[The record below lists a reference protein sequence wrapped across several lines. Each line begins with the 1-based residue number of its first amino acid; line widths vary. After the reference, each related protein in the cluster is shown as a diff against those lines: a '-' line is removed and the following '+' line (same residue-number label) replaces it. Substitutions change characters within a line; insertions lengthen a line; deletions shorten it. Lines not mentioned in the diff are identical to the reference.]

1 MLIEQ
6 NAFGS
11 LDVSTANAR
20 LLRPAPHVL
29 QADRKQVYQMAVMGP
44 GMQVRAGAGVGS
56 MQFRVVAT
64 PSPNRVI
71 TGLVSAGA
79 SVADD
84 QYPGRRAGTPGG
96 GWGGYGDVYWNLPRP
111 APARTVTFGQGDR
124 VMVVLD
130 CRQGPLV
137 RLLVNSRPRQV
148 HHLAPPAGG
157 PIAVPAPPLLWVVV
171 FVVMFEW
178 RWRRGRPGRC
188 RMAGTPRRRNLS
200 LLFLLFDCFCQLNIL
215 YLNREPSLQRVL
227 TNGSTILGWR
237 LIWQS
242 IRRRESSTHEYR
254 VRSRRAAEAL
264 RPAPAPSSIL
274 KAILVIFL
282 LFFQSFKT

>member
-29 QADRKQVYQMAVMGP
+29 QADRKRVYQMAVLGP
-44 GMQVRAGAGVGS
+44 GMQVQAGSGVGS
-56 MQFRVVAT
+56 MQFHVVTT
-64 PSPNRVI
+64 PRPYCVI
-71 TGLVSAGA
+71 AGLVSAGA

-84 QYPGRRAGTPGG
+84 QYPSSRDAGTPGG
-96 GWGGYGDVYWNLPRP
+96 GWDGNGRVAWTLPGP
-111 APARTVTFGQGDR
+111 APAKHTVKFGQGDR

-157 PIAVPAPPLLWVVV
+157 PIAILCPAIAPLGFTDV
-171 FVVMFEW
+171 
-178 RWRRGRPGRC
+178 GG
-188 RMAGTPRRRNLS
+188 AGVEVEAGAPLP
-200 LLFLLFDCFCQLNIL
+200 D
-215 YLNREPSLQRVL
+215 
-227 TNGSTILGWR
+227 GWD
-237 LIWQS
+237 
-242 IRRRESSTHEYR
+242 
-254 VRSRRAAEAL
+254 A
-264 RPAPAPSSIL
+264 APS
-274 KAILVIFL
+274 
-282 LFFQSFKT
+282 